1 MGITA
6 KIRLHEDFSLYFT
19 YSQPQICLSVSL
31 SISDKDSVGS
41 IAGFDS
47 LFIND
52 TILYIENPKNS
63 TKKTVGTN

>member
-31 SISDKDSVGS
+31 SISDKDSAGS
-41 IAGFDS
+41 ITGF
-47 LFIND
+47 
-52 TILYIENPKNS
+52 
-63 TKKTVGTN
+63 G